1 VSCAREAKSPV
12 YDGFVA
18 IIVICVRKT
27 EDANDD
33 ATAEKAETDD
43 GGK

>member
-1 VSCAREAKSPV
+1 MSCALEAKSPV

-18 IIVICVRKT
+18 IIVICVCKT
-27 EDANDD
+27 EDADAD

>member
-1 VSCAREAKSPV
+1 MMALLKLLLSVC
-12 YDGFVA
+12 
-18 IIVICVRKT
+18 KT
-27 EDANDD
+27 EDADAD

>member
-1 VSCAREAKSPV
+1 VSCALEAKSPV

-18 IIVICVRKT
+18 IIVICVCKT
-27 EDANDD
+27 EDADAD